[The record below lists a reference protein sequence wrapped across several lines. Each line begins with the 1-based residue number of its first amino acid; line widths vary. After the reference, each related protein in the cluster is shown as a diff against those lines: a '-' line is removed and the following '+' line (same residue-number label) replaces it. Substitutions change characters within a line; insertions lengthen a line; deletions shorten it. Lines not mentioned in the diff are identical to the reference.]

1 MAKKIELKG
10 PIMDNDTAWI
20 YHWLGWD
27 ATCPKDLARAL
38 REANGED
45 IILEVNSPG
54 GYCDYTYDMCSVSHD
69 DYLLCGGQEI
79 NI

>member
-54 GYCDYTYDMCSVSHD
+54 G
-69 DYLLCGGQEI
+69 
-79 NI
+79 

>member
-10 PIMDNDTAWI
+10 PIMDNDTAWL

-54 GYCDYTYDMCSVSHD
+54 GDRKSVV
-69 DYLLCGGQEI
+69 
-79 NI
+79 